1 MTLSWLSNFCFGSST
16 NLTQIKHPLCESDK
30 ININELFVRSKYG
43 SWRPSLTTVVFL
55 ILILIF
61 LMCTILQKLKLLTPL
76 LAQLQ
81 ITVLVNIAYNTIKI
95 HVTVYETEVN
105 ST

>member
-1 MTLSWLSNFCFGSST
+1 MF
-16 NLTQIKHPLCESDK
+16 
-30 ININELFVRSKYG
+30 
-43 SWRPSLTTVVFL
+43 FL

-81 ITVLVNIAYNTIKI
+81 ITVLVNIAYNTINI